1 MASRSRFR
9 TLKAAFG
16 ASLRELRE
24 SLGLSQEQLGFDSEV
39 HRTYISEIERG
50 LKNPSIETLQKLAEA
65 LGTKANAISLHNALR
80 GPSEGAA

>member
-9 TLKAAFG
+9 TLGAAFG
-16 ASLRELRE
+16 ASLRDLRE

-50 LKNPSIETLQKLAEA
+50 LKNPSLETLQKLAKA
-65 LGTKANAISLHNALR
+65 LGTKVSTLIVDAEAR
-80 GPSEGAA
+80 FK